1 MSSDPVARKNG
12 VYFTVSNAWAT
23 DHGCGLMGH
32 CSHKHPVS
40 VYIRGSFVDLT
51 FYVASIHTHSVVI
64 WCLYIKREAWT
75 KFSFVFYDL

>member
-12 VYFTVSNAWAT
+12 VYFTVSNAWA
-23 DHGCGLMGH
+23 DHGCGLLGH
-32 CSHKHPVS
+32 CSHKHS

-51 FYVASIHTHSVVI
+51 FNVSTIHTHSVVSV
-64 WCLYIKREAWT
+64 YIKREAWTT